1 MFKVCIFN
9 KKKFKK
15 YLLLLPNISSTSFC
29 FMSLCLYFYFHAIYS
44 FRMNERIYRNSRSCL
59 CFFVCLFFFNLNP
72 HLSVLGLVLYWKV
85 FVNVNF
91 NQNLSATLTIVK
103 KKYTKLIVKLFF
115 TLHCII
121 CPNYSSI
128 NQLICVR

>member
-15 YLLLLPNISSTSFC
+15 YLLLLPNISSTSFS

-44 FRMNERIYRNSRSCL
+44 FRMNERIYRNSRSWL
-59 CFFVCLFFFNLNP
+59 CFLFVFFFFNLNP